1 MTHPIRHSPFRVRR
15 ALAGSAVPLFPAIL
29 LVLSFALA
37 GPSAALSAPR
47 DVIYVFDEDYP
58 PYTYLEKGQP
68 VGFDIDILKAALQ
81 GRDAK
86 LVLLPMQWEEAQKKL
101 ASGEVHLTSGM
112 KKTEKRREQYLFPN
126 LPLTEFKV
134 SLFTT
139 AGKPYRIPADLKG
152 KKAATQKGS
161 LYVGLAEQK
170 GIETALY
177 DTEALALLAL
187 SKGEA
192 EAFVGSEKTAY
203 FNIRRNALKN
213 LHPLST
219 PLMVS
224 SLYFAV
230 RKGDVELLSW
240 LNEGLFRIRTDGTY
254 EKIYR
259 RWFVEELTAAEI
271 QTLKDSARQ
280 ASRFAYAPY
289 SNFPVGAAVLM
300 ASGNVFTGCNIE
312 NGIFPYT
319 ETALSVAVHNAVA
332 AGETRFRAAVNLQP
346 GDKMAAP
353 TAEERQLLY
362 EFGGETLVLIEDG
375 SGGYRA
381 VTVSEL
387 LPYVFPLQ

>member
-1 MTHPIRHSPFRVRR
+1 MAVPFRHPAHDPEPTP
-15 ALAGSAVPLFPAIL
+15 ALNAGWMFTAIL
-29 LVLSFALA
+29 LALWILLS
-37 GPSAALSAPR
+37 GAAAQAAPR
-47 DVIYVFDEDYP
+47 EVVYVFDEDYP
-58 PYTYLEKGQP
+58 PYTYLEKGLP
-68 VGFDIDILKAALQ
+68 TGFDIDILKAVLQ

-86 LVLLPMQWEEAQKKL
+86 LVLKPMQWEEAQKKL
-101 ASGEVHLTSGM
+101 DSGEVHLTSGM
-112 KKTEKRREQYLFPN
+112 KKTTQRKDRYLFPN

-139 AGKPYRIPADLKG
+139 AGKRYRIPDDLKG
-152 KKAATQKGS
+152 KNAATQKGS
-161 LYVGLAEQK
+161 LYVGLAEQR
-170 GIETALY
+170 GIKTVLF
-177 DTEALALLAL
+177 DTEAHALLAL

-192 EAFVGSEKTAY
+192 EVFVGSEKTAY
-203 FNIRRNALKN
+203 YNMKKHALKN

-230 RKGDVELLSW
+230 RKGDAELLSW
-240 LNEGLFRIRTDGTY
+240 INEGLFRVRTDGTY

-259 RWFVEELTAAEI
+259 RWFVEELTAADI

-300 ASGNVFTGCNIE
+300 ASGNIFTGCNIE

-353 TAEERQLLY
+353 TAQERQLLY
-362 EFGGETLVLIEDG
+362 EFGGETLVLVEDG
-375 SGGYRA
+375 SGGFRT
-381 VTVSEL
+381 VMVSEL

>member
-1 MTHPIRHSPFRVRR
+1 MAHPLRRSPFHPRR
-15 ALAGSAVPLFPAIL
+15 PSAGSPGLLVTAIL
-29 LVLSFALA
+29 LVLGLLLSGTSA
-37 GPSAALSAPR
+37 GAAPR

-58 PYTYLEKGQP
+58 PYTYLEKGAP
-68 VGFDIDILKAALQ
+68 SGFDIDILKAALQ
-81 GRDAK
+81 GRDVRF
-86 LVLLPMQWEEAQKKL
+86 VLKPMQWEEAQQKL
-101 ASGEVHLTSGM
+101 ARGEVHLTSGM
-112 KKTEKRREQYLFPN
+112 KKTEERKERYLFPN

-134 SLFTT
+134 SLFT
-139 AGKPYRIPADLKG
+139 APGKPYRIPADLKG
-152 KKAATQKGS
+152 LKAATQKGS

-170 GIETALY
+170 GISTALY
-177 DTEALALLAL
+177 DTEAQALLAL
-187 SKGEA
+187 SRGEA

-203 FNIRRNALKN
+203 YNMRKHALKN

-230 RKGDVELLSW
+230 RKGDAELLSW

-271 QTLKDSARQ
+271 QTLKDSARL
-280 ASRFAYAPY
+280 AARFAYAPY

-346 GDKMAAP
+346 GDRMAAP
-353 TAEERQLLY
+353 TAQERQLLY
-362 EFGGETLVLIEDG
+362 EFGGETLVLVEDG
-375 SGGYRA
+375 SGGYRT
-381 VTVSEL
+381 VLVSEL